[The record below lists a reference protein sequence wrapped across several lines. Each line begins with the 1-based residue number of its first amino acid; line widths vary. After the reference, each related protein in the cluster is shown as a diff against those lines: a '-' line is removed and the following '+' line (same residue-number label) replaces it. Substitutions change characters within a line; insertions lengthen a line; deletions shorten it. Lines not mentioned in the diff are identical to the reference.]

1 MHLPR
6 PVAPATLHV
15 NTDNGIVTRV
25 CVTTVIANNAL
36 ICPPPG
42 VTPMSFC
49 FRQPLRRLP
58 AVTSPHPDDRAS
70 LPGRSP
76 LYLLNTEGVGRLPAD
91 PPPLGILLVL
101 YMQTSLSRMRQ
112 WRARSQRDRV
122 VKLNEMRQVCRRVC
136 PHTVLPHLL
145 APFPPFPRL
154 SPHLLERTKLCN
166 YICYLP

>member
-1 MHLPR
+1 MDSRIPTFLSGDTVCRTQH
-6 PVAPATLHV
+6 APATLHV

-25 CVTTVIANNAL
+25 CVTTVITNNAL

-76 LYLLNTEGVGRLPAD
+76 LYLLNTEGVRRLTAYS
-91 PPPLGILLVL
+91 PPLRV
-101 YMQTSLSRMRQ
+101 SL
-112 WRARSQRDRV
+112 
-122 VKLNEMRQVCRRVC
+122 
-136 PHTVLPHLL
+136 
-145 APFPPFPRL
+145 PPEP
-154 SPHLLERTKLCN
+154 S
-166 YICYLP
+166 